1 MLRELHL
8 PSNGTKS
15 IYKKEQVGQLKI
27 AVRLDDITPDMD
39 YEKFYKMKQILD
51 TYQIKPLIGVVP
63 FNEDKNLMRSP
74 KMEDFAGFLQG
85 LTNEGWVV
93 ALHGYEHLYSTSK
106 GGLFPLNHFSEFA
119 GLSFEKQD
127 EMIAKGKD
135 RLASWGIATDIFMAP
150 AHSFDKNTLKALK
163 KNGFVYVTDG
173 FGKKPFVRNGLIFLP
188 IAIKQSDCYK
198 DTEGYT
204 TLVYH
209 TNTMDDKDFER
220 CKKMFEDNRES
231 LISYEEMLK
240 QTPRKRGMFGN
251 IWEFGVATCKHLLVK
266 LRAKA
271 RA

>member
-1 MLRELHL
+1 MR
-8 PSNGTKS
+8 
-15 IYKKEQVGQLKI
+15 I

-39 YEKFYKMKQILD
+39 YEKFDKMKQILD

-85 LTNEGWVV
+85 LINEGWVV
-93 ALHGYEHLYSTSK
+93 ALHGYEHLYSTAK

-119 GLSFEKQD
+119 GLSFDKQND
-127 EMIAKGKD
+127 MIAKGKD
-135 RLASWGIATDIFMAP
+135 RLAGWGIETNIFMAP
-150 AHSFDKNTLKALK
+150 GHTFDRNTLKALK
-163 KNGFVYVTDG
+163 KNGFTYVTDG
-173 FGKKPFVRNGLIFLP
+173 FGKKPFIRNGLVFLP

-209 TNTMDDKDFER
+209 TNTMDDTDFER
-220 CKKMFEDNRES
+220 CKKMFDDSKEK
-231 LISYEEMLK
+231 LIPYSEYLS
-240 QTPRKRGMFGN
+240 QRPHTRGVLGN
-251 IWEFGVATCKHLLVK
+251 LWEYGMATVKYLLVK

-271 RA
+271 KA

>member
-1 MLRELHL
+1 M
-8 PSNGTKS
+8 
-15 IYKKEQVGQLKI
+15 KI

-39 YEKFYKMKQILD
+39 YEKFYNMKQILD

-63 FNEDKNLMRSP
+63 FNEDKNLMRNP

-85 LTNEGWVV
+85 LTKEGWVV

-127 EMIAKGKD
+127 EMIAKGKEQ
-135 RLASWGIATDIFMAP
+135 LASWGIATDIFMAP
-150 AHSFDKNTLKALK
+150 AHTFDKNTLKALK
-163 KNGFVYVTDG
+163 KNGFTHMTDG
-173 FGKKPFVRNGLIFLP
+173 FGKQPFVRNGLIFLP

-198 DTEGYT
+198 EKEGYT

-209 TNTMDDKDFER
+209 TNTMDDTDFER
-220 CKKMFEDNRES
+220 CKKMFDDNRES

-251 IWEFGVATCKHLLVK
+251 LWEFGVATCKHLLVK